1 MTYTEGFKDGYN
13 AAKDDI
19 VEALYKKA
27 DETMDPDQAY
37 AFNQAAELIENGELQ
52 YGLDNSEE

>member
-27 DETMDPDQAY
+27 EETMDMDQSY
-37 AFNQAAELIENGELQ
+37 AFTQAAELLENGALD
-52 YGLDNSEE
+52 YGMDHSEE

>member
-19 VEALYKKA
+19 VEALYLKA
-27 DETMDPDQAY
+27 DETMDPDQSY
-37 AFNQAAELIENGELQ
+37 ALNQVAELIENGELQ
-52 YGLDNSEE
+52 YGVDNSEE